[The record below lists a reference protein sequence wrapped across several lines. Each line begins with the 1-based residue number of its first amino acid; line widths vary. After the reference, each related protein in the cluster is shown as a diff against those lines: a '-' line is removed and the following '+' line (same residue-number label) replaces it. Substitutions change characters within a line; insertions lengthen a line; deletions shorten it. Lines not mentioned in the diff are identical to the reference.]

1 MAFAS
6 SDGTDVY
13 YEVHGSGPA
22 IMFVH
27 GAGGNHAVWW
37 QQVAALQDAY
47 TVVTLDLRGFGK
59 SDSSM
64 AEFDSRDFPEDLI
77 AVLDDAGLTDVLA
90 VGQSIGA
97 AAALKAGIRRP
108 DRIGGV
114 VLAHSLGGMDHPE
127 LGALV
132 AADRAEAVKLPVINR
147 LMSSRFQQQ
156 HPDKVFLFRQIGTFN
171 AATMADLRNLSGGG
185 PTIDEVEAASL
196 FVAFLAAENDV
207 VLSVE
212 TVKRAHE
219 LLPGSTLE
227 VIEDAPHSMYWEMP
241 GIFNAAVA
249 RLRDALTSKEA
260 AA

>member
-1 MAFAS
+1 MPFTS
-6 SDGTDVY
+6 SGGVDVY

-27 GAGGNHAVWW
+27 GAGGNHAIWW

-59 SDSSM
+59 SESSM
-64 AEFDSRDFPEDLI
+64 AEFDSRDFPDDLVG
-77 AVLDDAGLTDVLA
+77 VLDDSGLTNVLV

-114 VLAHSLGGMDHPE
+114 VLAHSLGGLDHPE
-127 LGALV
+127 LSELV
-132 AADRAEAVKLPVINR
+132 AADRAEAVKLPVIDR

-156 HPDKVFLFRQIGTFN
+156 HPDRVFLFRQIGTFN

-185 PTIDEVEAASL
+185 PTIEEIEASSL
-196 FVAFLAAENDV
+196 FVAFLAAEHDV
-207 VLSVE
+207 VLGVD
-212 TVKRAHE
+212 TVRRAHK
-219 LLPGSTLE
+219 LLRGSTLE
-227 VIEDAPHSMYWEMP
+227 VIKDAPHSMYWEMP
-241 GIFNAAVA
+241 SAFNAAVA
-249 RLRDALTSKEA
+249 RLRDALTDKETA
-260 AA
+260 S